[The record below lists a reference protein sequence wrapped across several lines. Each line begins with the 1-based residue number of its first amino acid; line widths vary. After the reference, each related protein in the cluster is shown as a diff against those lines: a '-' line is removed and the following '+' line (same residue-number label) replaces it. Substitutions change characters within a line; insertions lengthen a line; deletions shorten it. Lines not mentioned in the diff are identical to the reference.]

1 MASFGNKNYRVI
13 SVITQYRFSVKVL
26 LDVPFHSFSPQPH
39 VDSVLI
45 EIVPK
50 VSPLSKSF
58 INNIQFLF
66 SFRKKNVSFLMNYLN
81 KSDQINYGSF
91 DIYEIKEKKIW
102 QLPVEQIFEL
112 STFLNVKL

>member
-1 MASFGNKNYRVI
+1 MVIKTIGAI
-13 SVITQYRFSVKVL
+13 SVITQHRFSVKVL

>member
-1 MASFGNKNYRVI
+1 
-13 SVITQYRFSVKVL
+13 
-26 LDVPFHSFSPQPH
+26 
-39 VDSVLI
+39 
-45 EIVPK
+45 
-50 VSPLSKSF
+50 
-58 INNIQFLF
+58 
-66 SFRKKNVSFLMNYLN
+66 MNYLN